1 MSLPK
6 TKPDKASASDEAA
19 GSDAMSA
26 TETAATETPV
36 VSGAQPIAPA
46 GEQPVAPAGPAAET
60 ATRAAIVTETAETDH
75 SADDTPVDDV
85 PADETPVAEK
95 PEEPKA
101 TLWQEPDFLKLW
113 AGQTLAMLGAQVG
126 RVAVPIVAVVML
138 NANAAQMGLLSALS
152 QLPFLLFLF
161 AGVWAD
167 RVRRRQAMI
176 WTDLGRFVLLGAIPL
191 LYLTDQLTMSWLL
204 VLALG
209 LGILGVMFEVA
220 YQAYLPSLVGR
231 EHLGEG
237 NQKLQLSN
245 SMAQIAGPST
255 AGLLVSAVASAMVL
269 VTSAFTYL
277 ASAILVLFIRRP
289 ETAPQHDGPKQSVFA
304 AIAAG
309 LRWVLRHQILR
320 PIVVAVSLFMFF
332 NTALQT
338 LYVLY
343 LIRDLKVPVGWVGA
357 IFAVAGPGAMIG
369 AWAALKMMKKYGLGR
384 SIVWATTASNVSL
397 LLIPLAGGPLWLV
410 VTMLAL
416 SQFLFGLT
424 AQVAVVNQTTLR
436 MVLTPDN
443 LQGRVAATFRAISL
457 GMVPIGALIAGLLAQ
472 AIGLREMVLIAAI
485 GVLLPLVALFASP
498 IPKIVSWPSDE
509 QAEQWAPPAVPA
521 K

>member
-1 MSLPK
+1 VSLPK
-6 TKPDKASASDEAA
+6 TKPDKASAPVDEPP
-19 GSDAMSA
+19 
-26 TETAATETPV
+26 TAAPPTP
-36 VSGAQPIAPA
+36 
-46 GEQPVAPAGPAAET
+46 
-60 ATRAAIVTETAETDH
+60 
-75 SADDTPVDDV
+75 
-85 PADETPVAEK
+85 DEPR
-95 PEEPKA
+95 A
-101 TLWQEPDFLKLW
+101 TLWKHPDFLRLW
-113 AGQTLAMLGAQVG
+113 AGQSLAMLGAQVG
-126 RVAVPIVAVVML
+126 RVALPIVAVVML
-138 NANAAQMGLLSALS
+138 NADAAQMGLLSALS

-191 LYLTDQLTMSWLL
+191 LYLADRLTMAWLL
-204 VLALG
+204 ALAFVIG
-209 LGILGVMFEVA
+209 VLGVMFEVA

-245 SMAQIAGPST
+245 SMAQIAGPSA
-255 AGLLVSAVASAMVL
+255 AGLLVTAVTSALVL

-277 ASAILVLFIRRP
+277 ASALLVLFIRRP
-289 ETAPQHDGPKQSVFA
+289 ESAPTHDGPKQSVVA
-304 AIAAG
+304 AIGAG
-309 LRWVLRHQILR
+309 LRWVLGHRVLR
-320 PIVVAVSLFMFF
+320 PIVIAVSLFMFF

-343 LIRDLKVPVGWVGA
+343 LIRDLDVPVGWVGA
-357 IFAVAGPGAMIG
+357 IYAAAGPGAMIG
-369 AWAALKMMKKYGLGR
+369 AWAALRMMKKHGLGK
-384 SIVWATTASNVSL
+384 SIVWSTVVANGSL
-397 LLIPLAGGPLWLV
+397 LLVPLAGGPLWLV
-410 VTMLAL
+410 VALLAL
-416 SQFLFGLT
+416 SQFVFGLA

-457 GMVPIGALIAGLLAQ
+457 GMVPVGALIAGLLAE

-498 IPKIVSWPSDE
+498 IPRIASFPSE
-509 QAEQWAPPAVPA
+509 EESAAWAPRAAAPAA
-521 K
+521 S